1 MGISQYNKY
10 CLYKKPKLFKL
21 LRLNN
26 KDEIINYLKSI
37 HKTSTS
43 T

>member
-1 MGISQYNKY
+1 MGIHGYNKY
-10 CLYKKPKLFKL
+10 CLCEKPKLFKL
-21 LRLNN
+21 LRL
-26 KDEIINYLKSI
+26 KQQDEIINYLKSI